1 LCFQKKKREEFVEEK
16 KEEKRDVTKIPRC
29 ASGFSLCDDI
39 PRAHVGDDEYE
50 YESTSNTSAK
60 KSGTRVCFVE
70 DETFWRGFFR
80 DDERVSSRDEKKTLT

>member
-1 LCFQKKKREEFVEEK
+1 MTEKKQKKMIISVDLK
-16 KEEKRDVTKIPRC
+16 EKRDVKIPWC

-70 DETFWRGFFR
+70 DETFWRGFSR

>member
-1 LCFQKKKREEFVEEK
+1 LLRKKKRK
-16 KEEKRDVTKIPRC
+16 KET
-29 ASGFSLCDDI
+29 GFSLCDDI

-70 DETFWRGFFR
+70 DETFWRGFSR